1 MAKDKIKCKKC
12 RKSFEPDLYS
22 GLCPKCGTYNGRHMD
37 TSALDLYISGRQ
49 QAEKEHRELHE
60 KYDQGYDQAHP
71 KYDTAV
77 KDYDHNEKAALLQE
91 ARESFQNR
99 QKKETLLNGKPL
111 QKSPFQRFVKLLFIT
126 VIIMAIM
133 TVVMVSYSNMAMVS
147 KTEANVIE
155 VVKPSVSGSVI
166 FDHELLEAPIE
177 LSVLNAGMV
186 QELDGLSGK
195 GLYAVTVY
203 SGSEEY
209 SFDAEIEDVFL
220 QYTYEGNIYYAMPL
234 SSYDLEAFCK
244 QYNIWEDEIFSAYD
258 LGGSSFEMGYLFFLT
273 ETEATDFA
281 LLAQL
286 SRYEKPSLVLQEA
299 RILLD
304 DLPKPEF
311 GSREVE

>member
-133 TVVMVSYSNMAMVS
+133 TVVMVLYSNMAMVR
-147 KTEANVIE
+147 KTEANVTE
-155 VVKPSVSGSVI
+155 VVEPSVSGSVI

-209 SFDAEIEDVFL
+209 SFDAEIEDV
-220 QYTYEGNIYYAMPL
+220 L
-234 SSYDLEAFCK
+234 SHAV
-244 QYNIWEDEIFSAYD
+244 IIEDENEASGRVG
-258 LGGSSFEMGYLFFLT
+258 LGCIVVVRDVATGT
-273 ETEATDFA
+273 ETEYRITG
-281 LLAQL
+281 
-286 SRYEKPSLVLQEA
+286 SQEA
-299 RILLD
+299 NPMENKLSD
-304 DLPKPEF
+304 DSPF
-311 GSREVE
+311 GRAIVGKAAGETFTVNAPMGAFDMVVVSITREG